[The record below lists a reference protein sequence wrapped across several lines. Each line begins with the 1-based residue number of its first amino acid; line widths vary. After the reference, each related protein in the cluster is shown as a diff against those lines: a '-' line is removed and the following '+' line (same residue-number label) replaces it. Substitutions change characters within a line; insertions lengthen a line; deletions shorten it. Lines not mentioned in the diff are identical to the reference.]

1 MFNYVLRRKQLIKL
15 LGVIFLTIFI
25 MHAAGVNYF
34 VLVAE
39 DLNNVKENT
48 GARRLRTIV
57 EAVLD
62 DIMF

>member
-1 MFNYVLRRKQLIKL
+1 MFLK
-15 LGVIFLTIFI
+15 IFI
-25 MHAAGVNYF
+25 MHSAVNYF

-39 DLNNVKENT
+39 DLNNVIENT